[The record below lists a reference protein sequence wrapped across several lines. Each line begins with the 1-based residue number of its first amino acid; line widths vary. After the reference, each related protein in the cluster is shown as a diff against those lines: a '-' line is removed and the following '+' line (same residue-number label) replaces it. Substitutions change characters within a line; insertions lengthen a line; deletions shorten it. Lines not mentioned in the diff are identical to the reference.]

1 MAELTTLARPYA
13 KAAFQV
19 ALDDK
24 ALDEWSKML
33 GLAASVTR
41 HERLKMLLGSPALT
55 SEQVAQAMIDVCG
68 DELSEKG
75 RNFIRLLAENKR
87 ITLLGEIRAIY
98 ESLKAQQEKSLDV
111 EVITAFAISDEI
123 SDKLATALKNRLQRE
138 VRLATRTDQSLI
150 AGAVI
155 RAGDMVIDNSVRGKL
170 AKLAESI
177 NS

>member
-24 ALDEWSKML
+24 TLDEWSKML
-33 GLAASVTR
+33 GLAAAVTR

-55 SEQVAQAMIDVCG
+55 SEQVAQSMIDVCG
-68 DELSEKG
+68 DELSDKG

-87 ITLLGEIRAIY
+87 ITLLGEICAIY

-111 EVITAFAISDEI
+111 EVITAFEISEAT

-150 AGAVI
+150 GGAVI